1 MHSPPHIG
9 EFVRE
14 ILNENGLNLSSGA
27 RALGVT
33 RQAVS
38 TLVNG
43 SGGLSSD
50 MAVRIDK
57 AFGVQMDTLLRMQ
70 TNYDIA
76 QARMRS
82 GGIHVERFAAAG

>member
-82 GGIHVERFAAAG
+82 DGIHVERFAAAG